1 MFEAGERDSRTPFG
15 EELSI
20 HLLQLGAPQ
29 RQALSTSEASG
40 YDAVVERWAR
50 FFTRYDDPVELE
62 RLAAEDPM
70 MALAKQTLEALSRD
84 PEARRRAQRREDDL
98 RLYEIEL
105 RANLERATQTGW
117 NQGWDEGRTKG
128 WDEGR
133 TKGWDEGRT
142 KGCNEGKAALLLRL
156 LTKRFGPLP
165 QAVLTRVDAATSEQ
179 LDAWA
184 ERVLTEPTVD
194 DVLT

>member
-1 MFEAGERDSRTPFG
+1 MVIAWLLEPLFPSLNRLHVVFEAGERDSRTSFG

-128 WDEGR
+128 
-133 TKGWDEGRT
+133 
-142 KGCNEGKAALLLRL
+142 KAALLLQQL
-156 LTKRFGPLP
+156 IKRFGPLP
-165 QAVLTRVDAATSEQ
+165 QPVLARVDAATSEQ

-184 ERVLTEPTVD
+184 ERVLSEPSLD
-194 DVLT
+194 DVLAP